1 MRQVHIDGGVR
12 LAIDFGTSNTVA
24 VLAGGDGRIRPLV
37 FDGSELLPSGVL
49 VADGQVLVGRDAEHA
64 ARADP
69 AGYEPHPKRCVDD
82 DVVLLGGVEL
92 PVGELFTAILRRV
105 GDEARRV
112 AGGPPASVVLTC
124 PAGWGRRRRALL
136 ERAASAAGLQRV
148 TLVPEPVA
156 AAWFFVDVAGAS
168 VPVGGSVLIY
178 DFGAGTFDASVI
190 RRTAAGF
197 EVLAEEGL
205 RDTGGLD
212 VDAAIVAHLGTRYV
226 SRDPDLWAR
235 LSAPREPQDLRASRL
250 LWQDVRAGKE
260 MLSRTSSTLIHVP
273 LFDDTGTPLGRDQ
286 FELLV
291 RPVLDRTVAASRA
304 ALREAEVAAGDL
316 AGLFLVGGASR
327 IPLAATL
334 LHRAF
339 GLAPTVIERPEL
351 VVAEGALHAP
361 RQQHHPAPQ
370 PPEPEPEAMPEPE
383 PLPEPKP
390 LPEPEPTKTAPVAAP
405 PPAAARPVLAPLA
418 APRPSWSAPDPPSR
432 RPMIVGVVVLLV
444 VALIIIVA
452 VQTSGNGTPSQS
464 GAAPSSGAASPSP
477 SASPVTFQALS
488 TTVSAL
494 TFNDKGDVLAGAT
507 TGGVEM
513 WNPANGKSVGNLSG
527 HGARVEDVAFAAGR
541 YATSG
546 HDDTVRLWDGG
557 GKQAG
562 QLSTPKNLTHVAL
575 APDATMLAY
584 GGYFGTRLWNV
595 ATDQPGKALS
605 GTGAGLYVY
614 SLAFSP
620 DGRYLAAGLGHPDN
634 AGEFWLWEVA
644 SGRKIDQVT
653 GYGSFVN
660 DVAFNSAG
668 MLAIA
673 SADGKLELRDV
684 SGNRTTLVA
693 AAAGTATWAVAF
705 SRDGKTLAS
714 SHRGGPLRLWDVTSG
729 RMIKE
734 LSDHASNVYGL
745 AFSPVEDLLASVD
758 DRGKVV
764 VRRIGV

>member
-1 MRQVHIDGGVR
+1 
-12 LAIDFGTSNTVA
+12 
-24 VLAGGDGRIRPLV
+24 
-37 FDGSELLPSGVL
+37 
-49 VADGQVLVGRDAEHA
+49 
-64 ARADP
+64 
-69 AGYEPHPKRCVDD
+69 
-82 DVVLLGGVEL
+82 
-92 PVGELFTAILRRV
+92 
-105 GDEARRV
+105 
-112 AGGPPASVVLTC
+112 
-124 PAGWGRRRRALL
+124 
-136 ERAASAAGLQRV
+136 
-148 TLVPEPVA
+148 
-156 AAWFFVDVAGAS
+156 
-168 VPVGGSVLIY
+168 
-178 DFGAGTFDASVI
+178 
-190 RRTAAGF
+190 
-197 EVLAEEGL
+197 
-205 RDTGGLD
+205 
-212 VDAAIVAHLGTRYV
+212 
-226 SRDPDLWAR
+226 
-235 LSAPREPQDLRASRL
+235 
-250 LWQDVRAGKE
+250 

-361 RQQHHPAPQ
+361 RHQHHPAAQ
-370 PPEPEPEAMPEPE
+370 PPEPEAMPEPE
-383 PLPEPKP
+383 PEPMPEPE
-390 LPEPEPTKTAPVAAP
+390 PEPEPTRTAPVAAP
-405 PPAAARPVLAPLA
+405 PAAARPALAPLA

-432 RPMIVGVVVLLV
+432 RPVIVGVVVLLV
-444 VALIIIVA
+444 VALIIIVL
-452 VQTSGNGTPSQS
+452 VKTSGNGTPSQ
-464 GAAPSSGAASPSP
+464 GGVAPSIGAASPSP
-477 SASPVTFQALS
+477 SASRVTFQALN
-488 TTVSAL
+488 TTVSEL

-507 TGGVEM
+507 TGGVVEM
-513 WNPANGKSVGNLSG
+513 WNPDDGKPVGNLSG

-557 GKQAG
+557 GKQVD

-595 ATDQPGKALS
+595 ATGQPGKALS
-605 GTGAGLYVY
+605 GTGARLYVY

-620 DGRYLAAGLGHPDN
+620 DGKYLAAGLGHPDN

-644 SGRKIDQVT
+644 SGRKIDQIT
-653 GYGSFVN
+653 GYGSFVT

-668 MLAIA
+668 TLAIA

-684 SGNRTTLVA
+684 SGNRTTLVEA
-693 AAAGTATWAVAF
+693 AQDTATWEVAF

-714 SHRGGPLRLWDVTSG
+714 SHRGGPLRLWDVASG
-729 RMIKE
+729 RMVNE
-734 LSDHASNVYGL
+734 LSDHASDVYGL
-745 AFSPVEDLLASVD
+745 AFSPAEDLLASVD

-764 VRRIGV
+764 VRPIGA